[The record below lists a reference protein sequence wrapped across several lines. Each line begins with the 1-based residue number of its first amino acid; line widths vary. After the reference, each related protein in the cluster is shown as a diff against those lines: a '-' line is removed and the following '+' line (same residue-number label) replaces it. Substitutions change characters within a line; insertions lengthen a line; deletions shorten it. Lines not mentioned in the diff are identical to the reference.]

1 MDQKKITYT
10 EQNTVQNTLKLREIL
25 KTLPP
30 FARDYFR
37 AIEAATTAKTRIS
50 YAYDIRIFFQFLLE
64 ENPTLKGKAM
74 TEIPLEILDEIRAC
88 LLYTSLSIACHTGP
102 GVLAVAVSRK
112 FPCVQ

>member
-50 YAYDIRIFFQFLLE
+50 
-64 ENPTLKGKAM
+64 
-74 TEIPLEILDEIRAC
+74 
-88 LLYTSLSIACHTGP
+88 
-102 GVLAVAVSRK
+102 
-112 FPCVQ
+112 

>member
-50 YAYDIRIFFQFLLE
+50 YAYDIRDFL
-64 ENPTLKGKAM
+64 PVPSGGKSDS
-74 TEIPLEILDEIRAC
+74 EGKSHD
-88 LLYTSLSIACHTGP
+88 
-102 GVLAVAVSRK
+102 
-112 FPCVQ
+112 